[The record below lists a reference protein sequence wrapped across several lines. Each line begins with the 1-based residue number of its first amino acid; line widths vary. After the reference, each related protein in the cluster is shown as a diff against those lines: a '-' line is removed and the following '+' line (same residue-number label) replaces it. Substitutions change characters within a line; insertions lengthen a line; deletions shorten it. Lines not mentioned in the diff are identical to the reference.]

1 MIGETQSTAVPY
13 IMLSCK
19 HWESRKRA
27 VTSLE
32 DSGVLKRC
40 PPGIRLGG
48 WDYAPQVK
56 DPRFLAYSVE
66 EC

>member
-19 HWESRKRA
+19 HLESRKRA

-32 DSGVLKRC
+32 ESGVLKRC